1 MPSDKSKD
9 YVSKGTLTTGDIIH
23 LIKKK
28 NHKDYIQSHKK
39 RRTKVKKKV

>member
-28 NHKDYIQSHKK
+28 ITKIIYSHIKNAEQK
-39 RRTKVKKKV
+39 